1 MAHKVRAYMFAGL
14 AVAVIGGGIL
24 WAIGTEKPRASAS
37 IETKTFG
44 PSNETYLFMKVAK
57 GKDGPLGGCV
67 VCHGLKK
74 GDPVRAAPGLHGIVG
89 APKAAASWFGYSTAL
104 ATAGG
109 TWTVEE
115 LDKYLT
121 KPSAFL
127 PGTKKTLVGIP
138 DAEARKQIIDELARL
153 TD

>member
-1 MAHKVRAYMFAGL
+1 MASRVQGYVFAGL
-14 AVAVIGGGIL
+14 AIVVIGAGVL
-24 WAIGTEKPRASAS
+24 WAVGTERPKASAS
-37 IETKTFG
+37 VETKTYG
-44 PSNETYLFMKVAK
+44 PSDETYLFMKTAE
-57 GKDGPLGGCV
+57 GRDGPLGGCV
-67 VCHGLKK
+67 VCHGIKK
-74 GDPVRAAPGLHGIVG
+74 SDPVRTAPGLHGIVG
-89 APKAAASWFGYSTAL
+89 APKARAQWFGYSTAL

-121 KPSAFL
+121 KPSVHL

-138 DAEARKQIIDELARL
+138 DAEARKEIIQELSRL